1 MPPSSDFALG
11 GSRPNV
17 ILFLT
22 DDWPWELWPTVTH
35 GSGGLPNNYSALL
48 PSLSEE
54 FVDNGLHN
62 NTTPVITSPSSL

>member
-54 FVDNGLHN
+54 FVLHVHGHG
-62 NTTPVITSPSSL
+62 PDASRAGPDVP